1 MSWESN
7 PYYNPEKH
15 GLVKV
20 VEFDFSDGCYQFDLT
35 AVWTKEGDKK
45 FYWSDDSGCSCP
57 SPFEGISSIEQL
69 QSGPFKEVR
78 NHLNSRFDGQSWGT
92 YVKINEL
99 HPALEK
105 LHAISSEWED
115 ASAN

>member
-1 MSWESN
+1 MSWVSN
-7 PYYNPEKH
+7 PYYDPEKV
-15 GLVKV
+15 GLKKV
-20 VEFDFSDGCYQFDLT
+20 AEFDFSDGYYQFDLT
-35 AVWTKEGDKK
+35 AVWTKEGQKK
-45 FYWSDDSGCSCP
+45 FFWADDSGCSCP
-57 SPFEGISSIEQL
+57 SPFEGIHAIEQL

-78 NHLNSRFDGQSWGT
+78 NHLNSRFDAYGT
-92 YVKINEL
+92 YVKLVEL